1 MRLIMDDISKA
12 EDTNW
17 DIGKQ
22 RADII
27 KPLAE
32 ISICPRKKILEAANT
47 LKLSERYIYKLIR
60 NYRESHGILTSL
72 IPQRPNGGKGKPR
85 LFQNQESLIEQVI
98 DKLYLNNQKLKPARI
113 IEEIRKQS
121 FEQNIITPSEATIRR
136 RICKIPLVKLQKREE
151 DSTSLLPIV
160 GNFPK
165 VDYPLSVVQIDHT
178 LVDIILVDPI
188 DRLPIGRP
196 YLTIA
201 IDVYSRCIAGFILSL
216 EAPSATSVG
225 LCLTH
230 IAMDK
235 ELWLTINNIDAS
247 WPIHGKPNII
257 YVDNG
262 SDFHSTAL
270 TRGCLQHGIQIEYR
284 PLGKAHYGGIIER
297 VIGTL
302 MKLIHTLP
310 GTTFSNVTER
320 GTYPSDTKACLTLQE
335 LERWLTISITKYYH
349 VRLHK
354 GTNETPMQRYK
365 NGLEL
370 MRQNKQTLYRPQN
383 GKAFLIDFLPI
394 SYRKL
399 RRDGFM
405 LDHIT
410 YYSNTLR
417 PLIAERE
424 RYGKFLIRRDPRDL
438 SRIYVDL
445 PDQQGYLEVSYR
457 ILSHPAISLFEHRIA
472 LKRLKDAGKQHVQES
487 VLFKAIDEARSI
499 VKTAASTT
507 RSVRRN
513 RTRIQENKKAQPKAV
528 SRSVAP
534 ENQDNSI
541 ESFTDIEIWK

>member
-1 MRLIMDDISKA
+1 MDDISKA

-151 DSTSLLPIV
+151 DSTSLLPII

-196 YLTIA
+196 YLTVA
-201 IDVYSRCIAGFILSL
+201 IDVYSLCIAGFILSL

-235 ELWLTINNIDAS
+235 EPWLAINNIDAS
-247 WPIHGKPNII
+247 WFIHGKPNII

-262 SDFHSTAL
+262 SDFHSAAL

-302 MKLIHTLP
+302 MQLIHTLP

-410 YYSNTLR
+410 YYSNALR

-472 LKRLKDAGKQHVQES
+472 LKRLKDAGKQHVQEG

-513 RTRIQENKKAQPKAV
+513 RMRIQENNKAQPKAV
-528 SRSVAP
+528 SHSVAP